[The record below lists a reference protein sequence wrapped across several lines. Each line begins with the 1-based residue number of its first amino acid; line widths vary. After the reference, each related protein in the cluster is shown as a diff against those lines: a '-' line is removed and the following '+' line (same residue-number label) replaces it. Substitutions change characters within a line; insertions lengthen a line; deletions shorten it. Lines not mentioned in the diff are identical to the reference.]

1 MSNIDER
8 LSPYGALILRVALGT
23 MWIAHALLK
32 WSVFTIPGFATWL
45 GAQGFPATFAWPVFL
60 LELVGGLAIVL
71 GIYGRY
77 AALLLIPIMLV
88 AAWTHIPNGWLH
100 TSQGGGWE
108 YPVFLAIGSLVYGLI
123 GNGAFAL
130 KSHPEALPRAW
141 RD

>member
-8 LSPYGALILRVALGT
+8 LSPYGALILRVGLGT

-32 WSVFTIPGFATWL
+32 WLVFTIPGFATWL
-45 GAQGFPATFAWPVFL
+45 GTQGLPAAFAWPVFT

-108 YPVFLAIGSLVYGLI
+108 YPVFLVIGSLAYGLI
-123 GNGAFAL
+123 GDGAFAL
-130 KSHPEALPRAW
+130 KSRRELIR
-141 RD
+141 